1 MNKTE
6 HKATWEGLII
16 RVISNYF
23 SMVNNLNDLIVPDT
37 SVEHSLY
44 GVTTKPDVITVHGWR
59 ILFVIST
66 FGRLQPG
73 LDWGALSGL
82 RRYSLKSDQMFR

>member
-23 SMVNNLNDLIVPDT
+23 SMADNLNGLIVSDT

-44 GVTTKPDVITVHGWR
+44 GVTTHGSTA
-59 ILFVIST
+59 LFE
-66 FGRLQPG
+66 
-73 LDWGALSGL
+73 A
-82 RRYSLKSDQMFR
+82 SLPLLNHKHLK